1 MSFLFTLKIKFSSK
15 FCKTRVNLAYTAS
28 KICSIMNSFIRD
40 WTKRTSSLLSLKLY
54 TRVIAQDFLECVLL
68 NRLGGHSPRKPEQE
82 KRFSKTRIWWLKPLR
97 LFFYVSWWAP
107 VVHSAKHRSALECR
121 TSLSEDFDDCFD
133 MSIWNRIKSPLD
145 TAEMHLKSGR
155 LYSQN
160 ENLINV
166 NNTHDTTLDNSC
178 SNLFNSK

>member
-68 NRLGGHSPRKPEQE
+68 NRLGGHSPRKPGSHTILG
-82 KRFSKTRIWWLKPLR
+82 F
-97 LFFYVSWWAP
+97 FFYVSWLAP
-107 VVHSAKHRSALECR
+107 VGYSAKHRSALECR
-121 TSLSEDFDDCFD
+121 TSLSEGLDDCFD
-133 MSIWNRIKSPLD
+133 MSIWNIIKSPLD
-145 TAEMHLKSGR
+145 TAEMRLKVG
-155 LYSQN
+155 L
-160 ENLINV
+160 
-166 NNTHDTTLDNSC
+166 SC
-178 SNLFNSK
+178 C

>member
-54 TRVIAQDFLECVLL
+54 TRVIAQDFLKCVLL

-82 KRFSKTRIWWLKPLR
+82 KRFSKTRIWWLKPFR

-107 VVHSAKHRSALECR
+107 VGYSAKHRSALECR
-121 TSLSEDFDDCFD
+121 TSLSEAFDDCFD
-133 MSIWNRIKSPLD
+133 MSICLD
-145 TAEMHLKSGR
+145 CKWAQR
-155 LYSQN
+155 YVN
-160 ENLINV
+160 EHVEEFRNV
-166 NNTHDTTLDNSC
+166 YREAH
-178 SNLFNSK
+178 

>member
-82 KRFSKTRIWWLKPLR
+82 KRFSKTRIWWLKPFR
-97 LFFYVSWWAP
+97 LFFMLIFGVAWLAP
-107 VVHSAKHRSALECR
+107 VGYSAKHRSALECR
-121 TSLSEDFDDCFD
+121 TSLSEGFDDCFD
-133 MSIWNRIKSPLD
+133 MSIWNRIKSPL
-145 TAEMHLKSGR
+145 TIAEMHLEVG
-155 LYSQN
+155 
-160 ENLINV
+160 
-166 NNTHDTTLDNSC
+166 
-178 SNLFNSK
+178 FF